1 MSAFNLRDL
10 VGMDEFL
17 KAEELQ
23 RVVWGKDDTADPA
36 DLMMVIQHEGGLVA
50 GAFEDGELIGYVF
63 GFPTRTPSIQHS
75 HRLAVSP
82 KARGRGLAIALKHY
96 QRQWCL
102 ERGITL
108 IRWTFD
114 PLRHLNAS
122 LNVGRLGVTVSS
134 YLPDY
139 YGAMKGI
146 NSGLASD
153 RILAEWAISS
163 PEMAKGTGDTA
174 LKVRIPDNIDRLLVT
189 DKKTAE
195 AERLRVR
202 HELTQHFKNG
212 YTITGYN
219 PSLCSYLLTTSLG

>member
-1 MSAFNLRDL
+1 VSEVVLRDL

-23 RVVWGKDDTADPA
+23 RIVWGKDDTADPA
-36 DLMMVIQHEGGLVA
+36 DLMMVIQHEGGLAA
-50 GAFEDGELIGYVF
+50 GAFEGEELIGYVF

-122 LNVGRLGVTVSS
+122 LNVGRLGVTVST

-174 LKVRIPDNIDRLLVT
+174 LKVRIPDNIDRLLAT
-189 DKKTAE
+189 DKKAAE

-202 HELTQHFKNG
+202 HELTHHFENG